1 MNTDKIVARI
11 LVVAL
16 AILAAIGLI
25 GTFVL
30 LLNKIEGN
38 SVAVYV
44 GLAGVPLGAVAAL
57 ATTKTG
63 SLTGAPEVIQGP
75 PGPPGPQG
83 DTGPMGLSA
92 PMAPANSGLFV
103 PVNSATELFNQPNI
117 VEENPF
123 GTTVITKTDAE
134 KFTITVPEEEKKDTY
149 SPTILGMGV

>member
-30 LLNKIEGN
+30 LLKGVEGN

-92 PMAPANSGLFV
+92 PN
-103 PVNSATELFNQPNI
+103 T
-117 VEENPF
+117 ENPF

-134 KFTITVPEEEKKDTY
+134 KFTITVPEEEKKETD
-149 SPTILGMGV
+149 SPTILGMGI

>member
-1 MNTDKIVARI
+1 MNTDKMVARI
-11 LVVAL
+11 LVVSL
-16 AILAAIGLI
+16 AVLAAIGLI
-25 GTFVL
+25 GTFSL
-30 LLNKIEGN
+30 LLKGVDGN
-38 SVAVYV
+38 SVAVFV

-92 PMAPANSGLFV
+92 P
-103 PVNSATELFNQPNI
+103 I
-117 VEENPF
+117 KENPF

-134 KFTITVPEEEKKDTY
+134 KCTITVPEEDPNESGTV
-149 SPTILGMGV
+149 LGMGI

>member
-16 AILAAIGLI
+16 AVLAAIGLI

-30 LLNKIEGN
+30 LLNNIEGN

-75 PGPPGPQG
+75 PGPQG

-92 PMAPANSGLFV
+92 PN
-103 PVNSATELFNQPNI
+103 T
-117 VEENPF
+117 ENPF
-123 GTTVITKTDAE
+123 GTTVITKTDTE
-134 KFTITVPEEEKKDTY
+134 KSTITVPEEEKKETD